1 MNDDAVTPEPDP
13 LAEPS
18 AEPAA
23 PAPAPALPA
32 PRFDTQPY
40 YEYNPPAPTGALLLL
55 TGMSV
60 AGFLVGLIASVISNW
75 IYLVIIFPAIMGAV
89 LGGIGTFLVRAGKA
103 RAKFVLWAA
112 GAITGLA
119 TMFGM
124 HVGYFVSEL
133 NELEGRIP
141 GVRAMVL
148 RDPWAFF
155 RFWDMRAERGI
166 VIGKG
171 GQADKNLGYEGSYGY
186 WAFET
191 VIIGWIAF
199 AIFHQA
205 AGAPLCE
212 RCQGWRVERY
222 LGRMTPVPAELVTGP
237 LLDGHLLTLVDRATV
252 TDDVCL
258 RFKAT
263 LCPACGPLA
272 PVDVTLER
280 LAPNEKGY
288 IKISVLE
295 QVRYPGEVLPLLD
308 ARRERA

>member
-13 LAEPS
+13 LPGPSAE

-23 PAPAPALPA
+23 PAPGLPA

-40 YEYNPPAPTGALLLL
+40 YVYNPPAPTGALLLL

-60 AGFLVGLIASVISNW
+60 AGFLVGLIASVISHW
-75 IYLVIIFPAIMGAV
+75 LYLVVIFPIGMGVV
-89 LGGIGTFLVRAGKA
+89 LGGIGSFLVKFGKA
-103 RAKFVLWAA
+103 RAKFVLWSA
-112 GAITGLA
+112 GAIAGLA
-119 TMFGM
+119 TMFGL

-133 NELEGRIP
+133 NELEGRVP
-141 GVRAMVL
+141 GVRAVVL
-148 RDPWAFF
+148 RDPTAFF
-155 RFWDMRAERGI
+155 RFLDMRAERGV

-171 GQADKNLGYEGSYGY
+171 GQADKNLGYEGSYVYWVFEMGLIGY
-186 WAFET
+186 
-191 VIIGWIAF
+191 IAF
-199 AIFHQA
+199 IIFSQSA
-205 AGAPLCE
+205 ATPLCE
-212 RCQGWRVERY
+212 RCQGWKSERY

-237 LLDGHLLTLVDRATV
+237 LLDGDLLTLVDRATV

-263 LCPACGPLA
+263 FCPACGPLA

-280 LAPNEKGY
+280 LAPNEKGH
-288 IKISVLE
+288 IKTSVLE
-295 QVRYPGEVLPLLD
+295 QVRYPGDVLPLLD